1 MRKLFTLLVF
11 IGTCYLANA
20 QNISQSQMAMSEGI
34 NNAYT
39 LSVAENIKFSKSVW
53 KEYMGNFGRIK
64 KNKQKELTSLGASIG
79 DLASRPIDVFASF
92 EKLGKEET
100 LIHVWFKTENGYF
113 SAEHEEDNEKVVAF
127 LEEYK
132 KEVVRT
138 KVRTELKKAEK
149 NLKKKDGEVS
159 KLIKK
164 NERLH
169 KDIKNYEKK
178 IQKAKEAI
186 EKNEKEQEAAKRDL
200 ETQKGVVEDVKKQ
213 LNDI

>member
-1 MRKLFTLLVF
+1 MQKLFIFLILVSAS
-11 IGTCYLANA
+11 YLATA
-20 QNISQSQMAMSEGI
+20 QNISQSQMAMSDGI

-39 LSVAENIKFSKSVW
+39 LSVEENVKFSKSVW
-53 KEYMGNFGRIK
+53 KEYLGNFGRVK
-64 KNKQKELTSLGASIG
+64 KNKQKELASLGASIG
-79 DLASRPIDVFASF
+79 DLSSRPIDVFATF
-92 EKLGKEET
+92 EKLGREET
-100 LIHVWFKTENGYF
+100 LMHVWFKTEEGYF
-113 SAEHEEDNEKVVAF
+113 SAENEGANEKVLAF

-138 KVRTELKKAEK
+138 KVREELKKAEK
-149 NLKKKDGEVS
+149 DLKKKDGALS

-178 IQKAKEAI
+178 IQKAKENI
-186 EKNEKEQEAAKRDL
+186 QKNEKEQEAAKRDL